1 MNPQQKS
8 SNERVDFVLKA
19 TPLNLLAAFVF
30 NILYIWSLFLIGVVG
45 VLIYNWISPINFGSI
60 MAVGIVVLVFGVI
73 TSIDFTLL
81 YFEKIT
87 PVMILWVMILAI
99 PLTLY
104 LLFVGSELFK
114 IDNKRMPIEAKEL
127 LFHRRFC

>member
-1 MNPQQKS
+1 
-8 SNERVDFVLKA
+8 VDFVLKA